1 MNFIKDAKDLI
12 PNDQLPYDDEKVGK
26 RLAESIQYYVNKDW
40 NSMNVYRKKIP
51 ADYSDWEYEYI
62 KRHKKELKE
71 KGYKIRFN
79 FSSLV
84 AWPQVSYTIKWRGGK
99 R

>member
-12 PNDQLPYDDEKVGK
+12 AEEQSPYDDEKVEK
-26 RLAESIQYYVNKDW
+26 RLGELIQYYVNNNW

-84 AWPQVSYTIKWRGGK
+84 AWPEVGYNISWK